1 VNLFSLLFVGAC
13 YGVTTQVNDY
23 PIVAVFYLVN
33 AAGCGRAVF
42 RCIEHELYN
51 YDTTLKEMRDL
62 RERIIEAPPLRE
74 AVSGTGHVSDPT
86 ARKATQLVTNTD
98 LARMA
103 RMARTVAAID
113 KSLARLSEDH
123 RALFELKYRQTMPW
137 RRVCRELL
145 TSERTCFRIRRELVE
160 IVALE
165 MDLAESWQK

>member
-1 VNLFSLLFVGAC
+1 
-13 YGVTTQVNDY
+13 
-23 PIVAVFYLVN
+23 
-33 AAGCGRAVF
+33 
-42 RCIEHELYN
+42 
-51 YDTTLKEMRDL
+51 MRDL
-62 RERIIEAPPLRE
+62 RIRIIEAPPLRE
-74 AVSGTGHVSDPT
+74 AVSGTGYVSDPT

-98 LARMA
+98 LA